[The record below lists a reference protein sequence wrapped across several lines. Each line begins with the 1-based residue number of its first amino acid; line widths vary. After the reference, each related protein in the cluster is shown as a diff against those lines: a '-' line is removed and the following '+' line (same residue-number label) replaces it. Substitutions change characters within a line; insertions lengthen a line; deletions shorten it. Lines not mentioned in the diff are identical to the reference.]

1 MAEKGKLGS
10 RLRSAW
16 ERAASLPTPWKVG
29 VTALLLASMGAAGL
43 YMYRTYD
50 YVQHDNQFC
59 MSCHLMADPYE
70 RFARSAHRDLSCK
83 ACHQPTFA
91 ARTQMALEQIVER
104 PDTLA
109 THAEVPNER
118 CAECH
123 IEGDPE
129 QWRLIR
135 NTAGHQVHLESEE
148 PELQGL
154 QCVECHS
161 TSLHEFA
168 PTNRTCGQA
177 GCHEG
182 TRVTLGAMG
191 DLTIHCVACHQFTEP
206 VQAERVASD
215 QGPEAVGPLTPV
227 REDCLGCHQ
236 MRRMLADLPAD
247 EPHDAQCGVCHNP
260 HEQEV
265 PAEAAATCTDSGC
278 HSRVDTISN
287 FHHQRPGIR
296 LDDCA
301 QCHRAHQFRVDE
313 ENCLGCHEDIFERER
328 GPARSASSAATG
340 ARSPRSTAG
349 PRRRSRDG
357 TGVVEGWSSP
367 SSGPAPS
374 LLSLPPRRAADAG
387 TALPKLRESA
397 PGRAG
402 GRVPALAADARDAPA
417 QEAPRDTTR
426 FRHDDHSDIECQTCH
441 ESGQPTVTT
450 NPRWCR
456 DCHHTGRRS
465 ASCQSCHRPGELRA
479 RSFGTTRTLRF
490 SVSDDSTTRTLPFRH
505 EPHTE
510 LECSRCHTGRPAL
523 SAADAPCS
531 ECHAEHHEPEA
542 TCTACHLSAPEGA
555 HPREDAHLTCTGSG
569 CHEPAPFADVPRTR
583 NACLSCH
590 REMTDHETGRD
601 CAECHA
607 LPSPHP
613 QEATS

>member
-1 MAEKGKLGS
+1 MAEKGKLWS
-10 RLRSAW
+10 RLRSA
-16 ERAASLPTPWKVG
+16 RQRVASLPTPWKVG
-29 VTALLLASMGAAGL
+29 VTALLLASVGAAGL
-43 YMYRTYD
+43 YMYRTYEF
-50 YVQHDNQFC
+50 VQHDNQFC

-83 ACHQPTFA
+83 ACHRPTFA
-91 ARTQMALEQIVER
+91 ARTQMALEQVIEQ

-123 IEGDPE
+123 IEGSPE
-129 QWRLIR
+129 RWRVIR
-135 NTAGHQVHLESEE
+135 NTAGHQVHLESGE

-182 TRVTLGAMG
+182 TSVRLGAMG

-206 VQAERVASD
+206 VEAEQVASGRGD
-215 QGPEAVGPLTPV
+215 QAAGPLTPV
-227 REDCLGCHQ
+227 REDCLSCHQ

-247 EPHDAQCGVCHNP
+247 EPHDARCGVCHDP
-260 HEQEV
+260 HQQET
-265 PAEAAATCTDSGC
+265 PEEAATTCTNSGC
-278 HSRVDTISN
+278 HTRVDTVSN

-296 LDDCA
+296 LDDCTE
-301 QCHRAHQFRVDE
+301 CHRAHQFRVDE
-313 ENCLGCHEDIFERER
+313 ENCLGCHEDIFERDRAPARATSTAASDAREPDPAAPTRARSRAGSGGAAAGRMPPSR
-328 GPARSASSAATG
+328 GPSTSFLALPPRSADEARSAVPKARPLGPDRTG
-340 ARSPRSTAG
+340 AR
-349 PRRRSRDG
+349 
-357 TGVVEGWSSP
+357 
-367 SSGPAPS
+367 
-374 LLSLPPRRAADAG
+374 
-387 TALPKLRESA
+387 A
-397 PGRAG
+397 PGG
-402 GRVPALAADARDAPA
+402 PTGQGP
-417 QEAPRDTTR
+417 PRDTTR
-426 FRHDDHSDIECQTCH
+426 FRHDDHSDIRCQTCH
-441 ESGQPTVTT
+441 ETGQPTVTT
-450 NPRWCR
+450 DPRWCR

-465 ASCQSCHRPGELRA
+465 ASCQSCHRPGELRG
-479 RSFGTTRTLRF
+479 RRFDTPRTLRF

-523 SAADAPCS
+523 GAADAPCS

-542 TCTACHLSAPEGA
+542 ACTACHRPAAEGA

-569 CHEPAPFADVPRTR
+569 CHEPAPFQEVPRTR

-590 REMTDHETGRD
+590 REMADHRPGRD
-601 CAECHA
+601 CAECHV
-607 LPSPHP
+607 LPAPHQ